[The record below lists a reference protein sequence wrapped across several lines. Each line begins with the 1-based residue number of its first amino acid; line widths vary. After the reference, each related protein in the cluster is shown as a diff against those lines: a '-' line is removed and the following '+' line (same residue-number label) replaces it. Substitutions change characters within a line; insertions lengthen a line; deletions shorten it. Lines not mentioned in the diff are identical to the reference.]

1 MKLVFNLLILTI
13 NIFNYSYIKNIIIN
27 YNYSNSDKNI
37 NNNNFLYEII
47 FQIVRTLRTLKMNQN
62 FDDTCNQKQRVL

>member
-47 FQIVRTLRTLKMNQN
+47 F
-62 FDDTCNQKQRVL
+62 